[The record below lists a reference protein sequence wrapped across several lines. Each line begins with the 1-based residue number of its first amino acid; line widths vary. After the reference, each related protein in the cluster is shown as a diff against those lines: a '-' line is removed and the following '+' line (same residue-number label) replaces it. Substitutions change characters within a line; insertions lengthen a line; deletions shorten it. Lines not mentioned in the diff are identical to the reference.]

1 MIEGGR
7 FVPTGLVRV
16 VDYPD
21 PYPIRNTKVV
31 EVVNVGNVGNV
42 GNVENMSEPSQTV
55 ALRSDQAVGDVA

>member
-1 MIEGGR
+1 M
-7 FVPTGLVRV
+7 

-21 PYPIRNTKVV
+21 PYPIRSTKVV